1 MSPAVMNG
9 GSETVSVCAT
19 DVAVSGSRLSTVD
32 KCNTVQV
39 CRGATTDSTC
49 TTELMNDA
57 VIGDVSCNA
66 EACTGTVSLSQ
77 PLPCDG
83 STGST
88 ALLVGVTVG
97 GSSPSN
103 FASVGSMTAPNFT
116 IADASGLDTGSS
128 ELVLTTDTFCSSSSI
143 QLNVSVGDSS
153 DDSSASSVDVSSVNS
168 TANGTVIVELASPL
182 SSALAGEDVQ
192 LSLSQ
197 CGVSATG
204 SFAVGEGSDDSTSVS
219 TGSTDGS
226 EDDDEA
232 VTGSSGSVS
241 TQETNVG
248 TGLSHSIIVGIVI
261 AVVALGG
268 FVFEYVHHKK
278 RQAMQPQQGSTVS
291 NVATPV

>member
-1 MSPAVMNG
+1 MAAAVMNG

-66 EACTGTVSLSQ
+66 EAL
-77 PLPCDG
+77 
-83 STGST
+83 
-88 ALLVGVTVG
+88 G

-153 DDSSASSVDVSSVNS
+153 DDSSTSSVDVSSVNS

-219 TGSTDGS
+219 TGSTDES

-248 TGLSHSIIVGIVI
+248 TGLSHSMIVGIVI